1 MTSTRKLKPSTSN
14 TYILIEEYNR
24 RKNTHVNQS
33 NIMVF
38 METIASN
45 FFSMYLSEGEMIL
58 LMRIFI
64 TTSSVPYLRV
74 KNNVTF

>member
-1 MTSTRKLKPSTSN
+1 
-14 TYILIEEYNR
+14 
-24 RKNTHVNQS
+24 
-33 NIMVF
+33 
-38 METIASN
+38 
-45 FFSMYLSEGEMIL
+45 MIL